1 MCNIAFIRTWRR
13 GTRAGVSRR
22 SVETERDVRYEMC
35 CRHGSS
41 NLSCHTG
48 WESSQRHMG
57 PDYACLLMRCQ
68 RSLAQMPADGE
79 IPTEPS
85 PASNQLLS
93 DAVIFGARGEPRS
106 PTAHGTSQPDCA
118 PKADRTGPHGSW
130 DSESKPTEVSASP
143 PAAFVGVPEH
153 TYIRA
158 RTAQSA
164 SSI

>member
-1 MCNIAFIRTWRR
+1 MTPGSHALLCDMH
-13 GTRAGVSRR
+13 VS
-22 SVETERDVRYEMC
+22 VPPE
-35 CRHGSS
+35 
-41 NLSCHTG
+41 
-48 WESSQRHMG
+48 
-57 PDYACLLMRCQ
+57 
-68 RSLAQMPADGE
+68 QMPRSRQNEHSECDGRSSH
-79 IPTEPS
+79 IR
-85 PASNQLLS
+85 
-93 DAVIFGARGEPRS
+93 ARGEPRS

-164 SSI
+164 SSIWEGLFITELTRSMSSSCSPCAVQSEQSRWRTEVEGDLPSGCTF